1 MKHRIIYI
9 LTAMA
14 IITGIHLLQWEFL
27 PKPLQDGT
35 DGYAASSHTVLKN
48 DLQAHVFS
56 PGLNAG
62 SSAKNSDAVI
72 ARKVVSRL
80 DPTTILLL
88 SCGLIGLAGLRRRRI
103 EQ

>member
-1 MKHRIIYI
+1 MKHRTIYI
-9 LTAMA
+9 LAAMA
-14 IITGIHLLQWEFL
+14 IMAGIHLLQWESL

-35 DGYAASSHTVLKN
+35 DGYAASSYSLLKN
-48 DLQAHVFS
+48 DLQAHVVG
-56 PGLNAG
+56 PGLDAG

-72 ARKVVSRL
+72 SKEVLSRL

-88 SCGLIGLAGLRRRRI
+88 SCGLIGLAGLRRKQI

>member
-1 MKHRIIYI
+1 MKHRITYI
-9 LTAMA
+9 LAAVA
-14 IITGIHLLQWEFL
+14 IIAGIHLLQWEFF

-48 DLQAHVFS
+48 DLQAHGFG

-72 ARKVVSRL
+72 AKEAVSRP

-88 SCGLIGLAGLRRRRI
+88 SCGLIGLAGLRRRRMA
-103 EQ
+103 Q